1 MAEVSAAAA
10 VAALGYSIFAGERQ
24 AGATRKGLRLQE
36 RTQYEAQN
44 AAIREAKIGEEEE
57 KRAKQKSPDLN
68 VLLADQMLPK
78 KPGQTG
84 VDANRLLLGRPGS
97 LGYS

>member
-1 MAEVSAAAA
+1 MAAVSAVTAI
-10 VAALGYSIFAGERQ
+10 AALGYGIYSGQQQQ
-24 AGATRKGLRLQE
+24 AAARKGLHLQLQAE
-36 RTQYEAQN
+36 KNAEN
-44 AAIREAKIGEEEE
+44 AAIREAKIGDEEE